1 MQILGVSKSKWGR
14 FLPATANT
22 PTTLLSGSGE
32 APGHRQVD
40 HFDGEGADIGARARH
55 PSASVTGG
63 VPFRERR
70 DRVGQIGDF
79 DMRALP
85 RVNRDRGAS

>member
-1 MQILGVSKSKWGR
+1 
-14 FLPATANT
+14 
-22 PTTLLSGSGE
+22 
-32 APGHRQVD
+32 
-40 HFDGEGADIGARARH
+40 
-55 PSASVTGG
+55 

-70 DRVGQIGDF
+70 DRFGQIGDF